1 MSSTVQQALALLEK
15 LTGGATIIDNGVGI
29 CRHPNGAG
37 TAISNGAQIT
47 AVASALISKNHPAVT
62 IAVAPAA
69 AITTTYKIL
78 DDISKGKRVSSGDI
92 LTVTGNVI
100 SLIGVAG
107 LLAGSSPAVVAAT
120 ALGIT
125 LGALGIGSNN
135 DWFQNIDLNAP
146 LCEEGARDYNN
157 LNRDGK
163 AHGYDP

>member
-29 CRHPNGAG
+29 CKNPNDAG

-62 IAVAPAA
+62 IAVAPAT

-100 SLIGVAG
+100 
-107 LLAGSSPAVVAAT
+107 
-120 ALGIT
+120 
-125 LGALGIGSNN
+125 
-135 DWFQNIDLNAP
+135 F
-146 LCEEGARDYNN
+146 
-157 LNRDGK
+157 
-163 AHGYDP
+163 